1 MEARLQNLKRESHM
15 QRWKSVAR
23 RYTDLNPEPGGMHNQ
38 TEMNRLRVW
47 LEDDVVPL
55 LVEVTRL
62 TRFRELSTFSSRT
75 LVRGSTADQRRVVE
89 RVDRG
94 LIDAARALLSV
105 VDDPSVYA
113 TLQNMPS
120 TPIFLNG
127 EETVEIGIAIDHNT
141 PVLTSAETTVSTIRD
156 GLGLGIAA
164 VRRVAERDW
173 DDLVEPED
181 YFSTRQE
188 FVEGDAGTRLQRGE
202 MINGLNARLL
212 PIGDLVAR
220 SLRRRIDVRLGVIRD
235 LQRRINQVLADPQ
248 LRRPVRW
255 HHAEEELVE
264 AIRQLETMVFADPD
278 SILRDSCVIL
288 TQVYAAVNPS
298 PELDWLGIRDELLV
312 EARGVFPALL
322 QGPMGSVIHDR
333 IARAVEDMGQLYR
346 GFDPT
351 VSELEIAIAS
361 GGLVIHL
368 PDQSAW
374 WEGTPINLGNSRK
387 DREFLAILARKA
399 FRRLAVGEADL
410 YLDGS
415 QSKSTM
421 ATRWGRLGPLLP
433 RSLAQRIQP
442 GHHPRTYQLHLESHR
457 IFLIPGR

>member
-1 MEARLQNLKRESHM
+1 M

-23 RYTDLNPEPGGMHNQ
+23 RYTDLNPEPGGMHTQ
-38 TEMNRLRVW
+38 TKLNRLRVW

-62 TRFRELSTFSSRT
+62 PRFRELSTFSSRT

-127 EETVEIGIAIDHNT
+127 EEVVEIGIAIDHAT

-188 FVEGDAGTRLQRGE
+188 FVEGDDGTRLQRGE
-202 MINGLNARLL
+202 MINSLNARLL
-212 PIGDLVAR
+212 PVGDLVAR
-220 SLRRRIDVRLGVIRD
+220 SLRRRIDVR
-235 LQRRINQVLADPQ
+235 
-248 LRRPVRW
+248 
-255 HHAEEELVE
+255 
-264 AIRQLETMVFADPD
+264 
-278 SILRDSCVIL
+278 
-288 TQVYAAVNPS
+288 
-298 PELDWLGIRDELLV
+298 
-312 EARGVFPALL
+312 
-322 QGPMGSVIHDR
+322 
-333 IARAVEDMGQLYR
+333 
-346 GFDPT
+346 
-351 VSELEIAIAS
+351 
-361 GGLVIHL
+361 
-368 PDQSAW
+368 
-374 WEGTPINLGNSRK
+374 
-387 DREFLAILARKA
+387 
-399 FRRLAVGEADL
+399 
-410 YLDGS
+410 
-415 QSKSTM
+415 
-421 ATRWGRLGPLLP
+421 
-433 RSLAQRIQP
+433 
-442 GHHPRTYQLHLESHR
+442 
-457 IFLIPGR
+457 

>member
-1 MEARLQNLKRESHM
+1 M

-62 TRFRELSTFSSRT
+62 PRFRERAAFSAQT
-75 LVRGSTADQRRVVE
+75 LVHGSTSDQRRAVE

-113 TLQNMPS
+113 ALQKMPS
-120 TPIFLNG
+120 TPIFVNG
-127 EETVEIGIAIDHNT
+127 EETVEIGIAIDQT
-141 PVLTSAETTVSTIRD
+141 PPVLTSAETTKSTIRY
-156 GLGLGIAA
+156 GLSLEIAA

-248 LRRPVRW
+248 LRRPDEVVRW

-288 TQVYAAVNPS
+288 TQVYAAMNPS
-298 PELDWLGIRDELLV
+298 PELDWLGLRDELLV
-312 EARGVFPALL
+312 EARGVFPSLL
-322 QGPMGSVIHDR
+322 RGHRGSVIHDR

-351 VSELEIAIAS
+351 VSDLEIAIAS